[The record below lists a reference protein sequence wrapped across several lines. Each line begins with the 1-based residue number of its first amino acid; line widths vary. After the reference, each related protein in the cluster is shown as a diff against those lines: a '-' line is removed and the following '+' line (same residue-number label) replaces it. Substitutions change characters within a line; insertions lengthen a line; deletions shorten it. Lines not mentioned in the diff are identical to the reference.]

1 VPVSDA
7 VVIPLGVG
15 DLDELE
21 PLWLQL
27 HAHHQA
33 VAPQLAPYADDATSW
48 GERRA
53 HYVDALERGGF
64 LLGAREADGRLVAY
78 ALVGITSERPNAW
91 SDTWQVGD
99 EIAEL
104 ETLVV
109 LPELRGSGVGTRLLD
124 AVDAELERRGID
136 DMLIGAVAS
145 NGGAIRLYERRGFV
159 PAWVYMTRFG
169 ARVRRGNG

>member
-1 VPVSDA
+1 MIA
-7 VVIPLGVG
+7 LGLD
-15 DLDELE
+15 DLDDLE

-33 VAPQLAPYADDATSW
+33 VAPHLAPYVDDATSW

-53 HYVDALERGGF
+53 HYVDALSRGGF
-64 LLGAREADGRLVAY
+64 LLGGRDADGRLDAY

-91 SDTWQVGD
+91 SDTWEVGD
-99 EIAEL
+99 AIAEL
-104 ETLVV
+104 ETLLV
-109 LPELRGSGVGTRLLD
+109 LPELRGSGVGTLLLD
-124 AVDAELERRGID
+124 AVDAELDQRGID

-145 NGGAIRLYERRGFV
+145 NGDAIRLYERRGFV

-169 ARVRRGNG
+169 ARVRRGTSPSG